1 MTVSNWKMTMIHY
14 CTAFAEDNSGA
25 TAIEYGLVA
34 GGIAV
39 AVATTVWT
47 LGGTVLVNL
56 FSVIGDAVA
65 SGT

>member
-1 MTVSNWKMTMIHY
+1 MTVSNWKMTAIDY
-14 CTAFAEDNSGA
+14 CTTFAEDNSGS

-39 AVATTVWT
+39 TVAATVWT
-47 LGGTVLVNL
+47 LGGTVLTNL